1 MKYTETLKNIH
12 RSLDRL
18 GDLPVFSATVNRIQQ
33 ISASEESDAMA
44 LAMAI
49 MKDTGLSA
57 KLIKLAN
64 SPMYKRG
71 QGDITVVSRAVVLLG
86 FNQIKNIS
94 LTLKLIESFHDANP
108 DLDVPSMM
116 MRQFL
121 SANMAKELALK
132 SRKSVDPEEAYM
144 AALLFGLGEIMV
156 ACTLPDQYRK
166 MLRLKERGDK
176 KWPRIQAEVLGM
188 SFSELGRE
196 MAAGWGYPKQILN
209 TMTPTDLA
217 HIDERSDLLA
227 TLPTLSHGLVQ
238 QLYGQDQHNEQ
249 PYDKIVD
256 AVSLVGDIPFDD
268 VGDIT
273 LQCFQQVAK
282 VSRNYG
288 LKARTLIPDFAETGN
303 VAKDDMVRQLAF
315 LAHNEVEQEEVEQTP
330 SDQDMPAATTAES
343 KRNSKQLSYL
353 NQLTELIAADGKIH
367 EVFKLVVEAIGEC
380 GQFDRSMLCLLSK
393 SNTHLSVK
401 IIEGED
407 LEPLQTYFE
416 RDKSGKAD
424 DLFFKV
430 LSKQVTLLVNDLDE
444 GGWDKRLPAGFVKQ
458 VGCQGFVLIPLTM
471 GKRVIGMLY
480 ADRLKG
486 SGSVSEDDFNTF
498 NQFSTQTRLA
508 LMYADSKARQ
518 TA

>member
-64 SPMYKRG
+64 SPTYKRG

-94 LTLKLIESFHDANP
+94 LTLKLIESFHDENP
-108 DLDVPSMM
+108 DLDVPGMM

-144 AALLFGLGEIMV
+144 ASLLFGLGEIMV
-156 ACTLPDQYRK
+156 ACTLPEQYRK
-166 MLRLKERGDK
+166 MLRLKERGEK

-196 MAAGWGYPKQILN
+196 LAAGWGYPKQILN
-209 TMTPTDLA
+209 TMSPLDLGN
-217 HIDERSDLLA
+217 IDERSDMLSA
-227 TLPTLSHGLVQ
+227 LPTLSHGLVQ
-238 QLYGQDQHNEQ
+238 QLYGQDQNNEQ
-249 PYDKIVD
+249 PYDKVVD
-256 AVSLVGDIPFDD
+256 AVSLAGDIPFDE
-268 VGDIT
+268 VGEIT
-273 LQCFQQVAK
+273 LQCFQRVAK
-282 VSRNYG
+282 VSRSYG
-288 LKARTLIPDFAETGN
+288 LKARSLIPEYSESGN

-315 LAHNEVEQEEVEQTP
+315 LAHNEVELEEVEQTESIP
-330 SDQDMPAATTAES
+330 EHSTKVIAES

-401 IIEGED
+401 IIEGDELD
-407 LEPLQTYFE
+407 PLQTYFE

-430 LSKQVTLLVNDLDE
+430 LAKQVTLLVNDLEED
-444 GGWDKRLPAGFVKQ
+444 GWDKRLPPNFVKQ

-486 SGSVSEDDFNTF
+486 RGPVSEEDFNTF